1 MGTLSKNLSLTL
13 LHAKGQ
19 GQGQMTLQFRFKK
32 KHRSIG
38 KKTLVDDDD
47 DDYNDNVTCTSHAFF
62 FENEPL
68 GSVSDYTGPASFS
81 SSVTWIYTKYSRW
94 ETRAVIF
101 KD

>member
-19 GQGQMTLQFRFKK
+19 GQGQMTLQFK

-47 DDYNDNVTCTSHAFF
+47 DDDYNDNVTCTSHAFISKM
-62 FENEPL
+62 NP
-68 GSVSDYTGPASFS
+68 
-81 SSVTWIYTKYSRW
+81 
-94 ETRAVIF
+94 
-101 KD
+101 